1 MASPP
6 LPAESA
12 PSASEEVR
20 ALMAAY
26 GPGLRRYFRK
36 RAPAHEVDD
45 LVQNVFLKMQARS
58 VAEPVADIERY
69 LFRIAATV
77 LVDGHR
83 DDPLHLRRHEALH
96 EGIEPIDA
104 LSPERILMGAE
115 ALDRIMAV
123 LQSLPPRT
131 SEAFILHRFEEMT
144 YDAIA
149 RRMGIS
155 KSGVEK
161 LIMRAL
167 DRLMESWEAAS

>member
-20 ALMAAY
+20 ALMTAY

-58 VAEPVADIERY
+58 AAEPVADIERY

-83 DDPLHLRRHEALH
+83 EDPLHLRRHEALH

-104 LSPERILMGAE
+104 LSPERILLGAE
-115 ALDRIMAV
+115 ALDRIMTV

>member
-1 MASPP
+1 MAPSP
-6 LPAESA
+6 LPAEDA
-12 PSASEEVR
+12 AAAELR
-20 ALMAAY
+20 GLMAAY

-96 EGIEPIDA
+96 EGIEPVDT
-104 LSPERILMGAE
+104 LSPERILIGAE

-123 LQSLPPRT
+123 LQALPPRT
-131 SEAFILHRFEEMT
+131 SEAFILHRFEELT
-144 YDAIA
+144 YEAIA

-167 DRLMESWEAAS
+167 DRLMESCEAPA

>member
-1 MASPP
+1 MTSSSIP
-6 LPAESA
+6 LEDAPAPGDELRVLIA
-12 PSASEEVR
+12 R
-20 ALMAAY
+20 Y

-36 RAPAHEVDD
+36 RAPADEVDD

-58 VAEPVADIERY
+58 AGEPVADIERY

-83 DDPLHLRRHEALH
+83 DDPLLLRRHEPMH
-96 EGIEPIDA
+96 EGVEPIDT
-104 LSPERILMGAE
+104 LSPERILIGAE

-167 DRLMESWEAAS
+167 DRLMESWEAAQ

>member
-6 LPAESA
+6 LPAASA

-45 LVQNVFLKMQARS
+45 LVQNVFLKLQARS
-58 VAEPVADIERY
+58 AAEPVADIERY

-77 LVDGHR
+77 LIDGHR
-83 DDPLHLRRHEALH
+83 EDPLHLRRHEALH

-104 LSPERILMGAE
+104 LSPERILLGAE

-123 LQSLPPRT
+123 LQALPPRT

-144 YDAIA
+144 YREIA
-149 RRMGIS
+149 RRMGVS
-155 KSGVEK
+155 VRTVEHFVSRA
-161 LIMRAL
+161 MRRIYASL
-167 DRLMESWEAAS
+167 EASA

>member
-1 MASPP
+1 MTSPP
-6 LPAESA
+6 VPIEGEPAPGDELR
-12 PSASEEVR
+12 V
-20 ALMAAY
+20 LMARY

-36 RAPAHEVDD
+36 RAPADEVED

-58 VAEPVADIERY
+58 AAEPVADIERY

-83 DDPLHLRRHEALH
+83 DDPLRLRRHEALH
-96 EGIEPIDA
+96 EGVEPIDV
-104 LSPERILMGAE
+104 LSPERILIGAE

-167 DRLMESWEAAS
+167 DRLMESWEAAQ

>member
-1 MASPP
+1 MTSTPVP
-6 LPAESA
+6 IEGEPAAGDELR
-12 PSASEEVR
+12 V
-20 ALMAAY
+20 LMARY

-58 VAEPVADIERY
+58 AGEPVADIERY

-83 DDPLHLRRHEALH
+83 DDPFRARQEALH

-104 LSPERILMGAE
+104 LSPERILIGAQ

-123 LQSLPPRT
+123 LQVLPPRT

-167 DRLMESWEAAS
+167 DRLMENWEAQA

>member
-6 LPAESA
+6 LPAASA

-45 LVQNVFLKMQARS
+45 LVQNFFLKMQARS
-58 VAEPVADIERY
+58 AAEPVADIERY

-77 LVDGHR
+77 LIDGHR
-83 DDPLHLRRHEALH
+83 EDPLHLRRHEALH

-104 LSPERILMGAE
+104 LSPERILLGAE

-123 LQSLPPRT
+123 LQALPPRT

-144 YDAIA
+144 YREIA
-149 RRMGIS
+149 RRMGVS
-155 KSGVEK
+155 VRTVEHFVSRA
-161 LIMRAL
+161 MRRIYASL
-167 DRLMESWEAAS
+167 EASA

>member
-1 MASPP
+1 MTSPRAP
-6 LPAESA
+6 LRDAAADEL
-12 PSASEEVR
+12 R
-20 ALMAAY
+20 GLMAAY

-58 VAEPVADIERY
+58 AAEPVADIERY

-77 LVDGHR
+77 LIDGHR
-83 DDPLHLRRHEALH
+83 EDPLHLRRHEALH

-104 LSPERILMGAE
+104 LSPERILLGAE

-123 LQSLPPRT
+123 LQALPPRT

-167 DRLMESWEAAS
+167 DRLMENWEAAS

>member
-12 PSASEEVR
+12 SRASEEVR

-26 GPGLRRYFRK
+26 SPGLRRYFRK

-45 LVQNVFLKMQARS
+45 LVQSVFLKMQARS

-83 DDPLHLRRHEALH
+83 GDPLHLRRHEALH
-96 EGIEPIDA
+96 EGIEPIDV
-104 LSPERILMGAE
+104 LSPERILLGAE
-115 ALDRIMAV
+115 ALDRIMTV

-167 DRLMESWEAAS
+167 DRLMESWEAAT

>member
-12 PSASEEVR
+12 PSAREEVR

-58 VAEPVADIERY
+58 AAEPVADIERY

-83 DDPLHLRRHEALH
+83 EDPLQLRRHEALH

-104 LSPERILMGAE
+104 LSPERILIGAE

-155 KSGVEK
+155 RSGVEK

>member
-1 MASPP
+1 MTSPRAP
-6 LPAESA
+6 LRDAAADEL
-12 PSASEEVR
+12 R
-20 ALMAAY
+20 GLMAAY

-58 VAEPVADIERY
+58 AADVERY

-83 DDPLHLRRHEALH
+83 EDPLHLRRHEALH
-96 EGIEPIDA
+96 EGIEPVDG
-104 LSPERILMGAE
+104 LSPERILIGAE

-123 LQSLPPRT
+123 LRSLPPRT

-144 YDAIA
+144 YEAIA

-167 DRLMESWEAAS
+167 DRLMESWEAAQ

>member
-6 LPAESA
+6 VPAEGA
-12 PSASEEVR
+12 RPPAGELQ
-20 ALMAAY
+20 ALMARY

-58 VAEPVADIERY
+58 AGEPVADMERY
-69 LFRIAATV
+69 LFRIAASV

-83 DDPLHLRRHEALH
+83 DDPLRLRSHEALH

-104 LSPERILMGAE
+104 LSPERILIGSE

-123 LQSLPPRT
+123 LQGLPPRT
-131 SEAFILHRFEEMT
+131 SEAFVLHRFEEMT

-167 DRLMESWEAAS
+167 DRLMESWGEAQ

>member
-6 LPAESA
+6 LPVPAA
-12 PSASEEVR
+12 PDAADEVR

-58 VAEPVADIERY
+58 AAEPVADIERY

-83 DDPLHLRRHEALH
+83 DDPLGLARHEALH
-96 EGIEPIDA
+96 EGIEPVDT
-104 LSPERILMGAE
+104 LSPERILIGAE

-123 LQSLPPRT
+123 LQALPPRT

-144 YDAIA
+144 YEAIA

-155 KSGVEK
+155 RSGVEK

-167 DRLMESWEAAS
+167 DRLMESWEAGQ

>member
-6 LPAESA
+6 LPAASA

-58 VAEPVADIERY
+58 AAEPVADIERY

-83 DDPLHLRRHEALH
+83 EDPLHLRRHEALH
-96 EGIEPIDA
+96 EGIEPVDA
-104 LSPERILMGAE
+104 LSPERILLGAE

-123 LQSLPPRT
+123 LQALPPRT

-167 DRLMESWEAAS
+167 DRLMESWEAAQ

>member
-1 MASPP
+1 MTSPP
-6 LPAESA
+6 VRIEGEPAVGDELR
-12 PSASEEVR
+12 V
-20 ALMAAY
+20 LMTRY

-36 RAPAHEVDD
+36 RAPADEVDD

-58 VAEPVADIERY
+58 AAEPVADIERY

-83 DDPLHLRRHEALH
+83 DDPLLLRRHEALH
-96 EGIEPIDA
+96 EGIEPIDT
-104 LSPERILMGAE
+104 LSPERILIGSQS
-115 ALDRIMAV
+115 LDRIMAV
-123 LQSLPPRT
+123 LQALPPRT

-167 DRLMESWEAAS
+167 DRLMESWEAAQ

>member
-1 MASPP
+1 MASSS
-6 LPAESA
+6 LPAEDA
-12 PSASEEVR
+12 AAAELR
-20 ALMAAY
+20 GLMAAY

-58 VAEPVADIERY
+58 LAEPVADIERY

-96 EGIEPIDA
+96 EGIEPVDT
-104 LSPERILMGAE
+104 LSPERILIGAE

-123 LQSLPPRT
+123 LQALPPRT
-131 SEAFILHRFEEMT
+131 SEAFILHRFEELT
-144 YDAIA
+144 YEAIA

-161 LIMRAL
+161 LIMRAI
-167 DRLMESWEAAS
+167 DRLMESCEAPA

>member
-6 LPAESA
+6 LSAASA

-58 VAEPVADIERY
+58 AAEPVADIERY

-83 DDPLHLRRHEALH
+83 EDPLQLRRHEALH

-104 LSPERILMGAE
+104 LSPERILIGAE

-131 SEAFILHRFEEMT
+131 SEAFILHRFEELT
-144 YDAIA
+144 YEAIA

-167 DRLMESWEAAS
+167 DRLMESCEAAT

>member
-1 MASPP
+1 MASSP
-6 LPAESA
+6 LSAASA

-83 DDPLHLRRHEALH
+83 EDPLQLRRHEALH
-96 EGIEPIDA
+96 EGIEPVDA
-104 LSPERILMGAE
+104 LSPERILIGAE
-115 ALDRIMAV
+115 ALDRIMTV

>member
-1 MASPP
+1 MASSP
-6 LPAESA
+6 LPAEDA
-12 PSASEEVR
+12 AAAELR
-20 ALMAAY
+20 GLMAAY

-96 EGIEPIDA
+96 EGIEPVDT
-104 LSPERILMGAE
+104 LSPERILIGAE

-123 LQSLPPRT
+123 LQALPPRT
-131 SEAFILHRFEEMT
+131 SEAFILHRFEELT
-144 YDAIA
+144 YEAIA

-167 DRLMESWEAAS
+167 DRLMESCEAPA

>member
-6 LPAESA
+6 LPAASA

-26 GPGLRRYFRK
+26 GPGLRRYF
-36 RAPAHEVDD
+36 
-45 LVQNVFLKMQARS
+45 L
-58 VAEPVADIERY
+58 
-69 LFRIAATV
+69 RIAATV
-77 LVDGHR
+77 LIDGHR
-83 DDPLHLRRHEALH
+83 EDPLHLRRHETLH

-104 LSPERILMGAE
+104 LSPERILLGAE

-123 LQSLPPRT
+123 LQALPPRT

>member
-1 MASPP
+1 MTS
-6 LPAESA
+6 
-12 PSASEEVR
+12 PSASARNAAADELR
-20 ALMAAY
+20 GLMAAY

-58 VAEPVADIERY
+58 AAEPVADIERY

-77 LVDGHR
+77 LIDGHR
-83 DDPLHLRRHEALH
+83 EDPLHLRRHEALH

-104 LSPERILMGAE
+104 LSPERILLGAE

-123 LQSLPPRT
+123 LQALPPRT

-167 DRLMESWEAAS
+167 DRLMENWEAAS